1 MNFRVF
7 SGENLNQTDLV
18 VWTMSR
24 VNYMDGFATAGET
37 FGQTNETC
45 AVKFSPVED
54 EFWSYQGVG
63 DIIVRK
69 FPYDP
74 NSIIY

>member
-54 EFWSYQGVG
+54 VFWS
-63 DIIVRK
+63 
-69 FPYDP
+69 
-74 NSIIY
+74 